1 MIDVEVI
8 RNILEQLK
16 AMGQERVS
24 LSDLATYTHVN
35 YQQVKRDMAIL
46 NNYFNVSKS
55 GRTVY
60 ISLKE

>member
-16 AMGQERVS
+16 AMGCRKIS
-24 LSDLATYTHVN
+24 LSDLAVYAHVN

-60 ISLKE
+60 VSLKE